1 MTLIMAEQINKSKL
15 DELLGI
21 HDGQSFDDYMSESI
35 GEAPQHDEAQ
45 QVIDQTTKMLEEAK
59 NKVGELDCQFQ
70 HNLKVADDNTNQLQQ
85 SLMDSQG
92 SASARIDNMV
102 NVESAF
108 KSIED
113 LVDTTK
119 QMIGTVYSIISNC
132 DVLDSETVSAAASLI
147 TSTKQLIAEYL
158 GLYKQRVKFFDNVKL
173 EMMKQEHRL
182 ELLREKYRLDEE
194 KQNRL
199 MSKPTEA
206 QDVTGQCG
214 NVPPGHVEA
223 GSIDMLKLLEE
234 MDDEDE
240 EDDDLPTNEDDP
252 G

>member
-1 MTLIMAEQINKSKL
+1 
-15 DELLGI
+15 
-21 HDGQSFDDYMSESI
+21 
-35 GEAPQHDEAQ
+35 
-45 QVIDQTTKMLEEAK
+45 MLEEAK

-119 QMIGTVYSIISNC
+119 QMIGTVYSIISSC

-173 EMMKQEHRL
+173 EMMKQDNRERL
-182 ELLREKYRLDEE
+182 LKLKYQLDREKWNQ
-194 KQNRL
+194 QNT
-199 MSKPTEA
+199 KPAEA
-206 QDVTGQCG
+206 VDVTGQGG
-214 NVPPGHVEA
+214 NVPPGMVEA
-223 GSIDMLKLLEE
+223 GSVDMLKLLEQ

-240 EDDDLPTNEDDP
+240 ESEDDE
-252 G
+252 GEDNQE

>member
-1 MTLIMAEQINKSKL
+1 
-15 DELLGI
+15 
-21 HDGQSFDDYMSESI
+21 
-35 GEAPQHDEAQ
+35 
-45 QVIDQTTKMLEEAK
+45 MLEEAK
-59 NKVGELDCQFQ
+59 NKVSEIDGKFQ
-70 HNLKVADDNTNQLQQ
+70 QNIQVIDDAQ
-85 SLMDSQG
+85 SQIQANMRDGDG
-92 SASARIDNMV
+92 SASIRIDNMV

-119 QMIGTVYSIISNC
+119 QMIGTVYSIISSC

-199 MSKPTEA
+199 ASKPAEA
-206 QDVTGQCG
+206 QEITGQGG
-214 NVPPGHVEA
+214 NVPPGMVEA
-223 GSIDMLKLLEE
+223 GSVDMLKLLEQI
-234 MDDEDE
+234 DDEDE
-240 EDDDLPTNEDDP
+240 ESEDDE
-252 G
+252 GEDNQE

>member
-1 MTLIMAEQINKSKL
+1 
-15 DELLGI
+15 
-21 HDGQSFDDYMSESI
+21 
-35 GEAPQHDEAQ
+35 
-45 QVIDQTTKMLEEAK
+45 
-59 NKVGELDCQFQ
+59 
-70 HNLKVADDNTNQLQQ
+70 
-85 SLMDSQG
+85 
-92 SASARIDNMV
+92 MV

-119 QMIGTVYSIISNC
+119 QMIGTVYSIISSC

-194 KQNRL
+194 KQNKL
-199 MSKPTEA
+199 MSKPVEA
-206 QDVTGQCG
+206 QEVTGQGG
-214 NVPPGHVEA
+214 NVPPGMVEA
-223 GSIDMLKLLEE
+223 GSMDMLKLMDEAMN
-234 MDDEDE
+234 MDDDDE
-240 EDDDLPTNEDDP
+240 ESEDDTLP
-252 G
+252 SDADGV

>member
-1 MTLIMAEQINKSKL
+1 MAEQINKSKL

-35 GEAPQHDEAQ
+35 GETPEQDDAQ

-59 NKVGELDCQFQ
+59 NKVSEIDGKFQ
-70 HNLKVADDNTNQLQQ
+70 QNIQVIDDAQ
-85 SLMDSQG
+85 SQIQANMRDGDG
-92 SASARIDNMV
+92 SASIRIDNMV

-119 QMIGTVYSIISNC
+119 QMIGTVYSIISSC

-199 MSKPTEA
+199 TSKPAEA
-206 QDVTGQCG
+206 QEVTGQGG
-214 NVPPGHVEA
+214 NVPPGMVEA
-223 GSIDMLKLLEE
+223 GSVDMLKLLEQI
-234 MDDEDE
+234 DDEDE
-240 EDDDLPTNEDDP
+240 ESEEDALPTNEEDV
-252 G
+252 

>member
-1 MTLIMAEQINKSKL
+1 
-15 DELLGI
+15 
-21 HDGQSFDDYMSESI
+21 
-35 GEAPQHDEAQ
+35 
-45 QVIDQTTKMLEEAK
+45 MLEEAK

-119 QMIGTVYSIISNC
+119 QMIGTVYSIISSC

-173 EMMKQEHRL
+173 EMMKQDNRERL
-182 ELLREKYRLDEE
+182 LKLKYQLDREKWNQ
-194 KQNRL
+194 QNT
-199 MSKPTEA
+199 KPAEA
-206 QDVTGQCG
+206 VDVTGQGG
-214 NVPPGHVEA
+214 NVPPGMVEA
-223 GSIDMLKLLEE
+223 GSVDMLKLLEQI
-234 MDDEDE
+234 DDEDE
-240 EDDDLPTNEDDP
+240 ESEDDE
-252 G
+252 GEDNQE

>member
-1 MTLIMAEQINKSKL
+1 MAEQINKSKL

-21 HDGQSFDDYMSESI
+21 HDGQSFDDYMNESI
-35 GEAPQHDEAQ
+35 GETPQQDEAQ

-119 QMIGTVYSIISNC
+119 QMIGTVYSIISSC

-199 MSKPTEA
+199 MSKPAEA
-206 QDVTGQCG
+206 QEVTGQGG
-214 NVPPGHVEA
+214 NVPPGMVEA
-223 GSIDMLKLLEE
+223 GSVDMLKLLEQI
-234 MDDEDE
+234 DDEDE
-240 EDDDLPTNEDDP
+240 ESEDDE
-252 G
+252 GEDNQE

>member
-1 MTLIMAEQINKSKL
+1 MAEQINKSKL

-21 HDGQSFDDYMSESI
+21 HDGQSFDDYMNESI
-35 GEAPQHDEAQ
+35 GETPEQDDAQ

-59 NKVGELDCQFQ
+59 NKVSEIDGKFQ
-70 HNLKVADDNTNQLQQ
+70 QNIQVIDDAQ
-85 SLMDSQG
+85 SQIQANMRDGDG
-92 SASARIDNMV
+92 SASIRIDNMV

-119 QMIGTVYSIISNC
+119 QMIGTVYSIISSC

-199 MSKPTEA
+199 ASKPAEA
-206 QDVTGQCG
+206 QEITGQGG
-214 NVPPGHVEA
+214 NVPPGMVEA
-223 GSIDMLKLLEE
+223 GSVDMLKLLEQI
-234 MDDEDE
+234 DDEDE
-240 EDDDLPTNEDDP
+240 ESEEDALPTNEEDV
-252 G
+252 